1 MPPKP
6 TDFSG
11 PSPAPVASGES
22 GVTSGFFES
31 GEGPLAPAPAAR
43 PKTTIWPARHRRQAH
58 RYTWQTRRD
67 SRGASDT
74 VFCGSCAAGLH
85 PVFRHFRL
93 VTNRAC
99 FDTKNTTSNG

>member
-58 RYTWQTRRD
+58 RYTWAD
-67 SRGASDT
+67 PA
-74 VFCGSCAAGLH
+74 
-85 PVFRHFRL
+85 
-93 VTNRAC
+93 
-99 FDTKNTTSNG
+99 